1 MFVLIKKIIENFDNI
16 EINFENLFWER
27 IEMFLIVLGNESVK
41 SEKFFDDIRNMS
53 IYVVEWLIRVLEI
66 IG

>member
-27 IEMFLIVLGNESVK
+27 IEMFLIVFGNESVK

-53 IYVVEWLIRVLEI
+53 IYIVE
-66 IG
+66 

>member
-1 MFVLIKKIIENFDNI
+1 MFVLIKKIIEKFDNI

>member
-1 MFVLIKKIIENFDNI
+1 
-16 EINFENLFWER
+16 
-27 IEMFLIVLGNESVK
+27 MFLIVLGNESVK

-53 IYVVEWLIRVLEI
+53 IYVVEWLVRVLEM